1 MGVDCPGI
9 RRIVH
14 WGLPSNIEEYVQEI
28 GRAGRDGKDAQ
39 AVLYK
44 GKIGH
49 HANASMKMYASNTT
63 YCRRKTLFQGFLEFN
78 ERNLGQIDQCK
89 CCDICANSCKCSICS
104 A

>member
-1 MGVDCPGI
+1 M
-9 RRIVH
+9 
-14 WGLPSNIEEYVQEI
+14 YVQET
-28 GRAGRDGKDAQ
+28 GRAGRDGKDAE

-78 ERNLGQIDQCK
+78 ERNLGQIDWCK
-89 CCDICANSCKCSICS
+89 CCEYVQIVVNVLNVLHDIIS
-104 A
+104 AYF